1 MGRHTFHNTP
11 PSCLRSSRWASLSTT
26 LLWLAVPGQAW
37 SQRLHELSELIPPE
51 KPQYETL
58 VSQDGDHLLVAKV
71 RYGEGTAVRHP
82 AVARLVGLDL
92 PLEILFLDVLVPSPQ
107 TIRVPALLPGES
119 HAEGLPRLRA
129 QLLQELA
136 RDLDFGP
143 KTPFRI
149 RIRQAQGFA
158 ATNVVL
164 SPREQWDALAPRCLQ
179 DEWLGLARVRPSAD
193 ISRRL
198 TWGALVAALRGL
210 QGPAEESATPSTVG
224 TPSTPFFNAGEFVCV
239 ALEDLS
245 PSQTPSD
252 P

>member
-1 MGRHTFHNTP
+1 
-11 PSCLRSSRWASLSTT
+11 
-26 LLWLAVPGQAW
+26 
-37 SQRLHELSELIPPE
+37 
-51 KPQYETL
+51 
-58 VSQDGDHLLVAKV
+58 
-71 RYGEGTAVRHP
+71 
-82 AVARLVGLDL
+82 
-92 PLEILFLDVLVPSPQ
+92 
-107 TIRVPALLPGES
+107 
-119 HAEGLPRLRA
+119 
-129 QLLQELA
+129 
-136 RDLDFGP
+136 
-143 KTPFRI
+143 
-149 RIRQAQGFA
+149 
-158 ATNVVL
+158 VVL

-193 ISRRL
+193 LSNRL